1 MPDKVLIIRFSSI
14 GDIVL
19 TTPVIRCVKQQ
30 TDLEVHFLT
39 KHSFASVLKDN
50 PHLDRLWTIKKDINE
65 LKDSLLRE
73 NFKYILDLHGN
84 LRTRELKTRLALNAI
99 LHLRPRPTTSTNPK
113 LNFEKFLLTRFGQ
126 NRMPNTHIVDR
137 YLHTSRHL
145 GVKNDGKGLDYFIA
159 PGDEVDLAGNGLPEV
174 YVAFVIGAAHAT
186 KRLREPQML
195 DLCQRLPL
203 PVILLGGPAEK
214 EIGARIAAAA
224 DAGETVYN
232 ACGHFNLGGSASLV
246 RQANIVVTHDT
257 GLMHV
262 AAAFRKPII
271 SVWGNT
277 VPDLGMYPYLPGL
290 EALEKERRQEVVG
303 LSCRPC
309 SKIGYQEC
317 PKGHFRCIMDQDLAA
332 IAAAVRDQD
341 SGISV

>member
-39 KHSFASVLKDN
+39 KESFASVLKDN
-50 PHLDRLWTIKKDINE
+50 PYLDRLWTIKKDLNE

-73 NFKYILDLHGN
+73 HFKYILDLHGN
-84 LRTRELKTRLALNAI
+84 LRTRELKTRLALNAL
-99 LHLRPRPTTSTNPK
+99 LHLRPRPKTSTFPK
-113 LNFEKFLLTRFGQ
+113 LNFEKFLLTRLGH
-126 NRMPNTHIVDR
+126 NRMPDVHIVDR
-137 YLHTSRHL
+137 YLRTTRHL
-145 GVKNDGKGLDYFIA
+145 GVTNDGKGLDYFITS
-159 PGDEVDLAGNGLPEV
+159 GDEVDLVGNGLPKA

-186 KRLREPQML
+186 KRLTEPQML

-214 EIGARIAAAA
+214 ETGNRIASAA
-224 DAGETVYN
+224 GKTVYN

-246 RQANIVVTHDT
+246 RQATIVVTHDT

-271 SVWGNT
+271 SIWGNT
-277 VPDLGMYPYLPGL
+277 VPDLGMYPYLPGQ
-290 EALEKERRQEVVG
+290 EALERERRQEVVR

-332 IAAAVRDQD
+332 IAAAVSDQA
-341 SGISV
+341 S

>member
-1 MPDKVLIIRFSSI
+1 MRDKVLIIRFSSI

-19 TTPVIRCVKQQ
+19 TTPVIRCVKRQ

-39 KHSFASVLKDN
+39 KQSFAGVLKDN
-50 PHLDRLWTIKKDINE
+50 PYLDRLWTIKKDISE

-73 NFKYILDLHGN
+73 NFKYVLDLHGN
-84 LRTRELKTRLALNAI
+84 LRTRELKTRLALNAL
-99 LHLRPRPTTSTNPK
+99 LHLRPRPKTTTFPK
-113 LNFEKFLLTRFGQ
+113 LNFEKFLLTRLGH
-126 NRMPNTHIVDR
+126 NRMPDVHIVDR
-137 YLHTSRHL
+137 YLRTTRHL
-145 GVKNDGKGLDYFIA
+145 GVTNDGKGLDYFITSE
-159 PGDEVDLAGNGLPEV
+159 DEVDLAGNDLPEA

-186 KRLREPQML
+186 KRLTEPQML
-195 DLCQRLPL
+195 DLCQRLSL

-214 EIGARIAAAA
+214 ETGNRIAAAG
-224 DAGETVYN
+224 DRVYN

-246 RQANIVVTHDT
+246 RQATIVVTHDT

-277 VPDLGMYPYLPGL
+277 VPDLGMYPYLPGE
-290 EALEKERRQEVVG
+290 EALERERRQEVVG

-317 PKGHFRCIMDQDLAA
+317 PKGHFRCILDQDLAA
-332 IAAAVRDQD
+332 IAAAVNDQ
-341 SGISV
+341 

>member
-39 KHSFASVLKDN
+39 KQSFAGVLKDN
-50 PHLDRLWTIKKDINE
+50 PYLDRLWTIKKDISE
-65 LKDSLLRE
+65 LKDTLLRE

-84 LRTRELKTRLALNAI
+84 LRTRELKTRLALNAL
-99 LHLRPRPTTSTNPK
+99 LHLRPRPKSTTFPK
-113 LNFEKFLLTRFGQ
+113 LNWEKYLLTRFGR
-126 NRMPNTHIVDR
+126 NRMPDVHIVDR
-137 YLHTSRHL
+137 YMSTTLHL
-145 GVKNDGKGLDYFIA
+145 GVTNDGKGLDYFIA
-159 PGDEVDLAGNGLPEV
+159 SEDEVDLAGNGLPKT

-186 KRLREPQML
+186 KRLTEPQML
-195 DLCQRLPL
+195 DLCQGISL

-214 EIGARIAAAA
+214 EIGNRIASS
-224 DAGETVYN
+224 AGDSVYN

-246 RQANIVVTHDT
+246 RQASIVLTHDT

-277 VPDLGMYPYLPGL
+277 VPDLGMYPYLPGQEIL
-290 EALEKERRQEVVG
+290 ERERRQEVVG

-309 SKIGYQEC
+309 SKIGHQEC
-317 PKGHFRCIMDQDLAA
+317 PQGHFRCIVDQDLAA
-332 IAAAVRDQD
+332 IAAAANGQESGD
-341 SGISV
+341 SPQ

>member
-1 MPDKVLIIRFSSI
+1 MPEKVLIIRFSSI

-39 KHSFASVLKDN
+39 KQSFAGVLRHN
-50 PHLDRLWTIKKDINE
+50 PHLDRLWTIKKDISE
-65 LKDSLLRE
+65 LKDSLLQE

-84 LRTRELKTRLALNAI
+84 LRTRELKIRLALNAI
-99 LHLRPRPTTSTNPK
+99 LHLRPRPETRTFPK
-113 LNFEKFLLTRFGQ
+113 LNFEKFLLTRLGH
-126 NRMPNTHIVDR
+126 NRMPNVHIVDR
-137 YLHTSRHL
+137 YLSSAQRL
-145 GVKNDGKGLDYFIA
+145 GVTNDGKGLDYFIA
-159 PGDEVDLAGNGLPEV
+159 PQDEVDLAGNGLPDA

-186 KRLREPQML
+186 KRLTEPQML
-195 DLCQRLPL
+195 EVCQHLAL

-214 EIGARIAAAA
+214 EIGSRIAAT
-224 DAGETVYN
+224 AGDRVYN
-232 ACGHFNLGGSASLV
+232 ACGYFNLGGSASLV
-246 RQANIVVTHDT
+246 RQATIVLTHDT

-277 VPDLGMYPYLPGL
+277 VPDLGMYPYLPGQ
-290 EALEKERRQEVVG
+290 EALEIERRQEVVG

-309 SKIGYQEC
+309 SKIGYQQC
-317 PKGHFRCIMDQDLAA
+317 PKGHFRCIKDQDAA
-332 IAAAVRDQD
+332 TIAEVVSDQV
-341 SGISV
+341 SGISGQ